1 MLIFGTCNMKQKLH
15 KREKDKQSNLKGAGS
30 GYKNNAPAGSGGRT
44 TIRGSGGTAQ
54 SNQTEDGQ
62 KPTTSWSCKSMKFEA
77 KSPYMTFWDGVML
90 AIIVYSCFSSMYFAA
105 IEFDICNNL
114 IFNTENVCTIFFT
127 LDIIFRFF
135 RLPDDGKDSS

>member
-1 MLIFGTCNMKQKLH
+1 MLIFGTVDMKKKLYE
-15 KREKDKQSNLKGAGS
+15 RENLKQGKLKHGES
-30 GYKNNAPAGSGGRT
+30 GYQNNASAGSGGRP
-44 TIRGSGGTAQ
+44 TIRGNGGTAQ

-62 KPTTSWSCKSMKFEA
+62 KPPSCRWKDMKFES

-114 IFNTENVCTIFFT
+114 IFQTENVCTIFFT